1 MYQAGTDSFIT
12 RTGLLHQAGS
22 DSIITAKIFFKVRQ
36 ELFNDN
42 IDDHYAG
49 ILHGVVDDDD
59 DPYYMAS
66 LGILP
71 IQVKAGRQESNSTSS
86 LLSPS
91 SIPHHEESND
101 GSGSLGKWFIGIDCS
116 KTENDFLF
124 VFY

>member
-59 DPYYMAS
+59 APYYMAS

-71 IQVKAGRQESNSTSS
+71 IQAKAGRQESNSTSS

-91 SIPHHEESND
+91 SISHHEESND
-101 GSGSLGKWFIGIDCS
+101 GSGSLGK
-116 KTENDFLF
+116 
-124 VFY
+124 